1 MDSHFTGFAH
11 IMDLL
16 EGGSNNVDFGLTSE
30 IAMSPSG
37 SEVSSC
43 SDASLHEFNASPR
56 SETFDDLVRSLGMED
71 IFLRGDCQAGFELAN
86 SPSSE
91 TSGLDLQ
98 LSTVSPPTTTTTA
111 EVSPAPTT
119 ACSKDDNIRDNEC
132 VDKPVRLR
140 VPVTTESAR
149 EKNLRNAIAARENRR
164 KKKNERETL
173 EGKVKDLTEENALLK
188 EQVNPL
194 RARVA
199 DLEEEVSY
207 LRSVLHN
214 DSSLAR
220 LLKNIPVADVR
231 LRPSARGKKR
241 QSADG
246 DCEPARKRICE
257 QDKRGV
263 CLHVCDDKVS
273 LEFCKECSRNSA

>member
-1 MDSHFTGFAH
+1 MDSHITGFAD
-11 IMDLL
+11 IMDLI
-16 EGGSNNVDFGLTSE
+16 EKGSNNVDFGLTSE
-30 IAMSPSG
+30 TAVSPSG
-37 SEVSSC
+37 SEVNSC
-43 SDASLHEFNASPR
+43 SDASLREFNASPR
-56 SETFDDLVRSLGMED
+56 TETFDELVRSLGMED

-98 LSTVSPPTTTTTA
+98 LSTVSPPTTTTTTA

-119 ACSKDDNIRDNEC
+119 ACSEDDNIRDNEY

-149 EKNLRNAIAARENRR
+149 LKNVRNAIAARENRR

-207 LRSVLHN
+207 LRGVLHN

-220 LLKNIPVADVR
+220 LLKNIPVGDVR

-257 QDKRGV
+257 QD
-263 CLHVCDDKVS
+263 
-273 LEFCKECSRNSA
+273 